1 METTDY
7 FKNSVMV
14 RRPYL
19 KVKCDGT
26 LTLSEGDTMIFKYYP
41 STDMLYIE
49 LAKGISIES
58 QEVAPNLVLDF
69 NADHRV
75 IGIEI
80 EDASQLVELSRLELS
95 ALPLANLLITQVP
108 TGNPSS
114 APEWPSEKLGLS
126 RK

>member
-1 METTDY
+1 
-7 FKNSVMV
+7 
-14 RRPYL
+14 
-19 KVKCDGT
+19 
-26 LTLSEGDTMIFKYYP
+26 MIFKYYP

-108 TGNPSS
+108 TGNLSS
-114 APEWPSEKLGLS
+114 VPELPSEKLGLS